1 MMSTLYIFWLMVIFA
16 CEFSFFRTHDIQ
28 KVIVTKR
35 VGHANKYR
43 FRYSD
48 HIRSDLFS
56 DKKSVHIVKDRVDR
70 HQCGERT
77 TSIILL

>member
-1 MMSTLYIFWLMVIFA
+1 MCI
-16 CEFSFFRTHDIQ
+16 FRTHDIQ

-48 HIRSDLFS
+48 HIRGDIFS
-56 DKKSVHIVKDRVDR
+56 DEKSVHIVKDCIGR
-70 HQCGERT
+70 HQCGEQA
-77 TSIILL
+77 TSTIIS